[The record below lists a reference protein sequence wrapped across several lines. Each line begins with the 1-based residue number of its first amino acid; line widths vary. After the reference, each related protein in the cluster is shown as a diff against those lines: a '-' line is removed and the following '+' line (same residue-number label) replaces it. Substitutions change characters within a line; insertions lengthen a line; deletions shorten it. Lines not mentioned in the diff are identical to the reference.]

1 MQKFEIIELNNKDIT
16 IDTSLLVREQLYF
29 NATEIAK
36 QFNKDLSNFM
46 RSKEF
51 NQYIDLLILD
61 SSVTLNS
68 RNELIKTKQGGKYQG
83 TWLHHKLALKFAVWL
98 SVEFEYELFKFI
110 EAKLN
115 EEKQRKDQRELAK
128 ELHPKLTKSIK
139 NAHKEPKPY
148 HFSNELDMI
157 NKIITGYKAKEFK
170 ELHNIECV
178 RDGLCMFDIELLNNC
193 QIRNQIMIDDEIDYE
208 ERKKALIKYVNK
220 QKHLN

>member
-36 QFNKDLSNFM
+36 QF
-46 RSKEF
+46 SKRVQHYLET
-51 NQYIDLLILD
+51 QQTQSLVAVIVEAEKTA
-61 SSVTLNS
+61 S
-68 RNELIKTKQGGKYQG
+68 EKLIKIKKGGKYQG
-83 TWLHHKLALKFAVWL
+83 TWLHNSLIIDFARWC
-98 SVEFEYELFKFI
+98 SPEFAYYLDKWI
-110 EAKLN
+110 ISKLN
-115 EEKQRKDQRELAK
+115 EEKQRKYQRELAK

-148 HFSNELDMI
+148 HFSNEFDMI
-157 NKIITGYKAKEFK
+157 NKIITGYKSKEYK